1 MHRDYEVYEM
11 SDYDEIEESFRP
23 TQEWWE
29 CEGCG
34 EELSQGNPPEQCDC
48 GKSGCL
54 ECRHTCAWCSHEGCG
69 SCMTDGVDGWTCGVE
84 CEQALAKHAQEQD
97 LLADEHVLEIV
108 VGKMID
114 CVISHDEERRGA
126 A

>member
-1 MHRDYEVYEM
+1 MNYLRKTEM
-11 SDYDEIEESFRP
+11 P
-23 TQEWWE
+23 T
-29 CEGCG
+29 
-34 EELSQGNPPEQCDC
+34 CDC
-48 GKSGCL
+48 GNEAEWAPQLGLASCDTCGGLSCND
-54 ECRHTCAWCSHEGCG
+54 CRHQCEWCSHEGCEA
-69 SCMTDGVDGWTCGVE
+69 CMTDGVDGWTCGVE